1 MNQINDWVK
10 QLLGT
15 WAQKRVAKNG
25 SFLGCIMKELFREM
39 PITTTRELDS
49 YDREDNISNDQTK
62 VDVRGASLQCL
73 IWIWKSLQAEGVPA
87 MKI

>member
-49 YDREDNISNDQTK
+49 YDRITLVMTRPKSMLEEPHCNVSF
-62 VDVRGASLQCL
+62 GFGSLCRQKEYQL
-73 IWIWKSLQAEGVPA
+73 
-87 MKI
+87 